1 MNRKSKIVEIAG
13 IGLIAAAVW
22 TVLIMLSD
30 ASPAEAYA
38 MFFKGIFGNLNGFME
53 VFVKATPLILRAW
66 DAQWHSEPVFST

>member
-30 ASPAEAYA
+30 ASPAEGPMPCSLKAY
-38 MFFKGIFGNLNGFME
+38 LE
-53 VFVKATPLILRAW
+53 T
-66 DAQWHSEPVFST
+66 

>member
-38 MFFKGIFGNLNGFME
+38 MFFKGIFGNLNGF
-53 VFVKATPLILRAW
+53 VCLCCN
-66 DAQWHSEPVFST
+66 S